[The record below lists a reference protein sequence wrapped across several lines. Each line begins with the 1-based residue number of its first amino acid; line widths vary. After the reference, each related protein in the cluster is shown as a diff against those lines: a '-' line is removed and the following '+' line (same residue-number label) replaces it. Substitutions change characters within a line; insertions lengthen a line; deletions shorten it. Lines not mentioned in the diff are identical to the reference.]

1 MVFAGPLA
9 GSVSRARAGSRN
21 LDFAGDPG
29 SAALPMTMRK
39 PTTLGRAAREQLR
52 HVKVPEGEI
61 SLARFPD
68 FLIVGPQRTGTTW
81 LHQNLRDHPEIF
93 WPRLKEIFFFSR
105 LREPEHPKFQSDSLR
120 WYLDLFHDPPWM
132 WAAKNYFS
140 LRLCGRFYRP
150 RVFGEATASYAAMDR
165 ELIDEIVAINP
176 AVRAI
181 IMIRNPVER
190 AWSHAKKDL
199 VRNAGRNF
207 ADVTA
212 AEWQAFFSDDY
223 QRRCAAYR
231 RNIENWTAALA
242 EGHVLIGKFDDIA
255 ERPEAFLLEV
265 MDFLGVDG
273 GERYFGPDLRSHV
286 NPTSGG
292 GIPDE
297 HRRYLEDLLADDFA
311 DLRDHFGLSWS

>member
-1 MVFAGPLA
+1 MAVEKPKILSPA
-9 GSVSRARAGSRN
+9 ARA
-21 LDFAGDPG
+21 
-29 SAALPMTMRK
+29 K
-39 PTTLGRAAREQLR
+39 LR
-52 HVKVPEGEI
+52 HVKAPDGRV

-81 LHQNLRDHPEIF
+81 LHENLRDHPEIF

-105 LREPEHPKFQSDSLR
+105 LREPEHPKFSSDELG
-120 WYLDLFHDPPWM
+120 WYLDLFHDPAWL
-132 WAAKNYFS
+132 WVAKNFFS

-165 ELIDEIVAINP
+165 ELIDEVVALNP

-199 VRNAGRNF
+199 VRNAGRRF
-207 ADVTA
+207 DDVTVE
-212 AEWQAFFSDDY
+212 EWHAFFGDAY
-223 QRRCAAYR
+223 QRSCAAYR
-231 RNIENWTAALA
+231 RNIANWKAALA
-242 EGHVLIGKFDDIA
+242 DGHLLIGKFDDIE

-265 MDFLGVDG
+265 MEFLGVAA
-273 GERYFGPDLRSHV
+273 GERYFGPSVRESV

-292 GIPDE
+292 GMPDQYRE
-297 HRRYLEDLLADDFA
+297 YLENLLAEDLA
-311 DLRDHFGLSWS
+311 YLRDDFGLSWS